1 MALLVYSYGSNRE
14 TTRYENWPKLLFLFD
29 SRSLHRFYIDIH
41 RHKSTRLQQGIERV
55 TPALEKAMAGEE
67 LSLSDG
73 MQLMNEENLFL
84 LGAVADNLRRKNSG
98 NTVTFVCSYYLNYTN
113 ICAASCPL
121 CAFYRKGQERDAY
134 TLTTEQLIAR
144 ARIAVNELGATE
156 LHIVGGFHP
165 KLGLDYYERM
175 IISIKKEFPH
185 ICVKALTP
193 AEIFFISKLTRNSV
207 KEVLS
212 RLKDSGLDALPGGGA
227 EIFHEQTRNLIVR
240 GKCSGEEWLDTARQ
254 AHEIG
259 LRSNCTMLFGHV
271 EKPEHIVDH
280 IIRIRELHKNTNGFT
295 TFIPLKFS
303 LENTELE
310 NNQVI
315 QRESPSTYDL
325 RVIAISRI
333 LLSNVLNNI
342 SVYWIALG
350 KKLAQVALHY
360 GGNDLVGT
368 AFSEEIFK
376 ATGKHNVAST
386 EELINLVGEIN
397 RHPAQRDTFF
407 NILKHF

>member
-1 MALLVYSYGSNRE
+1 
-14 TTRYENWPKLLFLFD
+14 
-29 SRSLHRFYIDIH
+29 
-41 RHKSTRLQQGIERV
+41 LQQGIESV

-73 MQLMNEENLFL
+73 MQLMTEENLFL
-84 LGAVADNLRRKNSG
+84 LGAVADTLRRKNSG

-121 CAFYRKGQERDAY
+121 CAFYRKGQEGDAY
-134 TLTTEQLIAR
+134 TLNTEQLVAR
-144 ARIAVNELGATE
+144 ARIAVKELGATE

-185 ICVKALTP
+185 VSIKALTP
-193 AEIFFISKLTRNSV
+193 AEIFFIAKLTRNSV
-207 KEVLS
+207 KEVLG
-212 RLKDSGLDALPGGGA
+212 RLKNSGLDALPGGGA
-227 EIFHEQTRNLIVR
+227 EIFHEQIRKLIVR
-240 GKCSGEEWLDTARQ
+240 GKCSAEDWLDTARQ

-271 EKPEHIVDH
+271 EKAEHIVDH
-280 IIRIRELHKNTNGFT
+280 IIRIRDLHKKTNGFT

-310 NNQVI
+310 KNHLI
-315 QRESPSTYDL
+315 RRESPSTYDL
-325 RVIAISRI
+325 RVIAVSRI

-376 ATGKHNVAST
+376 ATGKHNVTST

-397 RHPAQRDTFF
+397 RQPAQRDTFF
-407 NILKHF
+407 NILKRF

>member
-1 MALLVYSYGSNRE
+1 M
-14 TTRYENWPKLLFLFD
+14 
-29 SRSLHRFYIDIH
+29 HRLYIDIH

-67 LSLSDG
+67 LSYDDG

-84 LGAVADNLRRKNSG
+84 LGAVADNLRKYNSG

-121 CAFYRKGQERDAY
+121 CAFYRKGQEGDAY
-134 TLTTEQLIAR
+134 TLTIEQLVAR
-144 ARIAVNELGATE
+144 AKIAVNELGATE

-175 IISIKKEFPH
+175 IISIKNEFPH
-185 ICVKALTP
+185 VRIKALTP
-193 AEIFFISKLTRNSV
+193 AEIFFISRLTKNSV
-207 KEVLS
+207 KEILS
-212 RLKDSGLDALPGGGA
+212 RLKGAGLDALPGGGA

-254 AHEIG
+254 AHELG

-280 IIRIRELHKNTNGFT
+280 IIRIRELHKTTHGFT

-310 NNQVI
+310 KNHML

-325 RVIAISRI
+325 RIIAVSRI

-368 AFSEEIFK
+368 AFSEEIFR
-376 ATGKHNVAST
+376 ATGKHNVTST

-397 RHPAQRDTFF
+397 RQPAQRDTFF
-407 NILKHF
+407 NILKRF

>member
-1 MALLVYSYGSNRE
+1 
-14 TTRYENWPKLLFLFD
+14 
-29 SRSLHRFYIDIH
+29 LHRFYIDIH
-41 RHKSTRLQQGIERV
+41 RHKSSRLQLGIERV

-67 LSLSDG
+67 LSHGDG

-84 LGAVADNLRRKNSG
+84 LGAVADELRRKNSG

-121 CAFYRKGQERDAY
+121 CAFYRKGQEGDAY
-134 TLTTEQLIAR
+134 TLTAEQLIAR
-144 ARIAVNELGATE
+144 ARIAVKELGATE

-185 ICVKALTP
+185 VCIKALTP

-310 NNQVI
+310 KNHMI

-325 RVIAISRI
+325 RVIAVSRI
-333 LLSNVLNNI
+333 LLSNVLKNI
-342 SVYWIALG
+342 SVYWVALG

-376 ATGKHNVAST
+376 ATGKHNVTST

-397 RHPAQRDTFF
+397 RQPAQRDTFF
-407 NILKHF
+407 NILKRF